1 MFKTK
6 LLAVLTALGLV
17 DKAKANT
24 LTPEEWTS
32 IESAF
37 LAQYGVDM
45 ASAMT
50 DNTQTNAMTAERQ
63 AALDL
68 INANTSAPAEG
79 TPATGTA
86 TGTTPVAEGTPST
99 QPGQE
104 PTLVEGIQT
113 IIGKVN
119 SLSTENATLRTQMAQ
134 IAGKVVQDVP
144 VQTIQQ
150 TLTVMGPGTNATHLF
165 GITSPF
171 FSLEKRWNQVAANPS
186 IATISPVDEEEVAPA
201 FQKEV
206 RSYGKKLSSR
216 YAYLQSNNLLD
227 PTKLGGAFSNDYA
240 GLTDAKLG
248 DQYMVIRQ
256 DALIARIVKLQD
268 NYDLF
273 PRQYGIQDRAL
284 MTNAFFTEISQAY
297 QIGNVFK
304 GDMTLQPEIAHVDD
318 AMAKLMFGPMKEIE
332 RKYIG
337 YLNKEGSDP
346 IKWSMIEF
354 QLLQIFQNMVSEQN
368 RRVIRG
374 IYVKP
379 ESGIA
384 GSSLNA
390 STGLLYTLVRYMHEN
405 TLLPHEDESYATY
418 SKTTMLDAVKEFIS
432 DVKET
437 LDDDIDLEG
446 FELHLNKNH
455 RDWWLECIRTAFG
468 TQQDFTGP
476 MSYANI
482 VPDTTIP
489 IKWVKNMGQLTLMFI
504 QEPGNLQAIEF
515 VPGEMLAM
523 KMTEDMEQVK
533 GWSTWKEG
541 FAANFIGKHFAS
553 LATLKANNYSMQRI
567 FCNKPAVELAADATS
582 ITAGINFWFKTV
594 ANTAAKAI
602 TDITDAKAGI
612 AYIIECGD
620 VTNATTIAKAE
631 KFSTLTSAYTPV
643 AVGDYIMVVL
653 NSEGKFLDLER
664 CVNGVR
670 SINTALQPN
679 IPGAR

>member
-17 DKAKANT
+17 DKAKSNT
-24 LTPEEWTS
+24 LTPEEWTN

-45 ASAMT
+45 ASAMSE
-50 DNTQTNAMTAERQ
+50 NSQSSALSAERQ

-68 INANTSAPAEG
+68 INANTEAAASTATEATPVNGAPA
-79 TPATGTA
+79 TAAT
-86 TGTTPVAEGTPST
+86 
-99 QPGQE
+99 QE
-104 PTLVEGIQT
+104 PTLVQGIQT

-119 SLSTENATLRTQMAQ
+119 SLSSENATLRTQVEQ
-134 IAGKVVQDVP
+134 IASRAVQDLP
-144 VQTIQQ
+144 VQTVQRTI
-150 TLTVMGPGTNATHLF
+150 TLSGPGTTATHLF
-165 GITSPF
+165 GIENSF
-171 FSLEKRWNQVAANPS
+171 FSMEKRWNQVAANPA
-186 IATISPVDEEEVAPA
+186 IATITPVDEEEVAPA
-201 FQKEV
+201 FQREV
-206 RSYGKKLSSR
+206 RSYGKTLAAR
-216 YAYLQSNNLLD
+216 YAYLQQANLLN
-227 PTKLGGAFSNDYA
+227 PAKLGAAFGNDYA

-248 DQYMVIRQ
+248 DQYMVLRQ
-256 DALIARIVKLQD
+256 DALIARIVELQD

-297 QIGNVFK
+297 QVGNVFK

-346 IKWSMIEF
+346 VKWSMIEF
-354 QLLQIFQNMVSEQN
+354 QLLQIFKSMVSEQN

-384 GSSLNA
+384 GNSLNA

-405 TLLPHEDESYATY
+405 TLLPHDDASYNTY
-418 SKTTMLDAVKEFIS
+418 SKTTMYEAVKEFIA
-432 DVKET
+432 DVKES
-437 LDDDIDLEG
+437 LDDDINLEG
-446 FELHLNKNH
+446 FALYLNKNH

-476 MSYANI
+476 LSYANN
-482 VPDTTIP
+482 VPDTTLP
-489 IKWVKNMGQLTLMFI
+489 IKWVNNMGQLKFMFI

-553 LATLKANNYSMQRI
+553 LATLKANSYKMQRI
-567 FCNKPAVELAADATS
+567 FCTKPVVDLAADATT
-582 ITAGINFWFKTV
+582 ITAGNNFWFRTI
-594 ANTAAKAI
+594 ANTAAKAL
-602 TDITDAKAGI
+602 TDITDAKPGV

-620 VTNATTIAKAE
+620 VTNATTIAKAD
-631 KFSTLTSAYTPV
+631 KFATLTAAYTPV

>member
-6 LLAVLTALGLV
+6 FYAVLTALGLV
-17 DKAKANT
+17 EKAKTNT
-24 LTPEEWTS
+24 LTPEEWTN

-37 LAQYGVDM
+37 LDKYGVDM
-45 ASAMT
+45 ASAMSE
-50 DNTQTNAMTAERQ
+50 NPQSSALSAERQ

-68 INANTSAPAEG
+68 INANTEAPAAPATEA
-79 TPATGTA
+79 TPANGTSA
-86 TGTTPVAEGTPST
+86 AAPT
-99 QPGQE
+99 QE
-104 PTLVEGIQT
+104 PTLVQGIQT

-119 SLSTENATLRTQMAQ
+119 SLSSENATLRTQVEQ
-134 IAGKVVQDVP
+134 IASRAVQDLP
-144 VQTIQQ
+144 VQTVQRTI
-150 TLTVMGPGTNATHLF
+150 TLSGPGTTATHLF
-165 GITSPF
+165 GIETPF
-171 FSLEKRWNQVAANPS
+171 FSMDKRWNQVAANPA
-186 IATISPVDEEEVAPA
+186 IATITPVDEEEVGPA
-201 FQKEV
+201 FQREV
-206 RSYGKKLSSR
+206 RSYGKVLAAR
-216 YAYLQSNNLLD
+216 YAYLQSENKLD
-227 PTKLGGAFSNDYA
+227 PKVLGTAFGNDYA

-248 DQYMVIRQ
+248 DQYMVLRQ
-256 DALIARIVKLQD
+256 EALIARIVELQD

-273 PRQYGIQDRAL
+273 PRQYGVQDRSL

-297 QIGNVFK
+297 QPGNVFK
-304 GDMTLQPEIAHVDD
+304 GGMTLQPELAHVDD

-346 IKWSMIEF
+346 VKWSMIEF
-354 QLLQIFQNMVSEQN
+354 QLLQIFKGMVSEQN

-379 ESGIA
+379 ESGVP
-384 GSSLNA
+384 GNSLNA
-390 STGLLYTLVRYMHEN
+390 SSGLLYTLVRYMHEN
-405 TLLPHEDESYATY
+405 TLLPHDDASYATY
-418 SKTTMLDAVKEFIS
+418 SKTTMYEAVKEFIA
-432 DVKET
+432 DVKES
-437 LDDDIDLEG
+437 LDDDINLEG
-446 FELHLNKNH
+446 FALYLNKNH
-455 RDWWLECIRTAFG
+455 QDWWLGCIRAAFG

-476 MSYANI
+476 LSYANN

-489 IKWVKNMGQLTLMFI
+489 IKWVKNMGQLKFMFI

-541 FAANFIGKHFAS
+541 FAANFVGKHFAS
-553 LATLKANNYSMQRI
+553 LATLKANSYKMQRI
-567 FCNKPAVELAADATS
+567 FCTKPVVDLAADATT
-582 ITAGINFWFKTV
+582 ITAGNNFWFRTI
-594 ANTAAKAI
+594 ANTAAKAL
-602 TDITDAKAGI
+602 TDITDAKPGV

-620 VTNATTIAKAE
+620 VTNATTIAKAD
-631 KFSTLTSAYTPV
+631 KFATLTAAYTPV

-653 NSEGKFLDLER
+653 NSEGNFLDLER

>member
-1 MFKTK
+1 MFKK
-6 LLAVLTALGLV
+6 QLLAVITSLGLL
-17 DKAKANT
+17 DKFRSNSVTNSDWDNIEADLFSKYGIDLATAVTENSKADT
-24 LTPEEWTS
+24 LS
-32 IESAF
+32 
-37 LAQYGVDM
+37 
-45 ASAMT
+45 
-50 DNTQTNAMTAERQ
+50 AERQ

-68 INANTSAPAEG
+68 IIAANVETPVEEPVAGPSGSAPATAPEA
-79 TPATGTA
+79 ATHQ
-86 TGTTPVAEGTPST
+86 PLVAGVQTVLKKLD
-99 QPGQE
+99 
-104 PTLVEGIQT
+104 TLA
-113 IIGKVN
+113 
-119 SLSTENATLRTQMAQ
+119 TENAALRTSVEQL
-134 IAGKVVQDVP
+134 AGKATPDQP
-144 VQTIQQ
+144 VQTVQKTI
-150 TLTVMGPGTNATHLF
+150 TVMGPGTNATHLF
-165 GITSPF
+165 GIASPF
-171 FSLEKRWNQVAANPS
+171 FSMDKRWNQVAANPA

-206 RSYGKKLSSR
+206 RSYGKNLAAR
-216 YAYLQSNNLLD
+216 YAYLQANNRLD
-227 PTKLGGAFSNDYA
+227 PTKLGVAFSNDYA

-273 PRQYGIQDRAL
+273 PRQYGIQDRGL

-297 QIGNVFK
+297 QTGNVFK

-346 IKWSMIEF
+346 VKWSMIEF
-354 QLLQIFQNMVSEQN
+354 QLLRIFESMTSEQN

-379 ESGIA
+379 ETGVA

-405 TLLPHEDESYATY
+405 TLLTHSDAAYATY

-432 DVKET
+432 DVKDT
-437 LDDDIDLEG
+437 LDEDIDLEG
-446 FELHLNKNH
+446 FSLYLNKNH
-455 RDWWLECIRTAFG
+455 SDWWLACIRTAYG

-489 IKWVKNMGQLTLMFI
+489 IKWVKNMGQSKLMFL

-515 VPGEMLAM
+515 IPGEMLAM

-533 GWSTWKEG
+533 GWATWKEG

-553 LATLKANNYSMQRI
+553 RALLAANAYSMQRI
-567 FCNKPAVELAADATS
+567 FCNKPSVDLAADATT
-582 ITAGINFWFKTV
+582 ITAGNNFWFTTV

-602 TDITDAKAGI
+602 TDITDAKKGI
-612 AYIIECGD
+612 AYIIECGN
-620 VTNATTIAKAE
+620 VTNATTITKAD
-631 KFSTLTSAYTPV
+631 KFATITAAYTPT
-643 AVGDYIMVVL
+643 AVGDYIMVIL
-653 NSEGKFLDLER
+653 NSEGNFLELER
-664 CVNGVR
+664 CVAGVR
-670 SINTALQPN
+670 TINTALQPN